1 MRTDEAYMQRCLDI
15 AKNGLRNAMPNPS
28 VGAVIVHNKKIIGEG
43 YTSPYGGNHAE
54 VNAINSVNDKSLLS
68 QATIYVSLEPCSHKG
83 KTPPCAD
90 LIAKHKLKTVVIGC
104 TDSNSLVSGN
114 GIQKLED
121 TDCEII
127 TGVLEKECK
136 ESNKR
141 FFTFQEK
148 KRPYVILK
156 WAQSEDGF
164 IDKTRITSE
173 IPSAKITSQTANTLV
188 HKWRSEEMAIMVGTK
203 TVLLDNP
210 TLTVRYLN
218 GKNPIRVVIDRE
230 HKLPKLSNV
239 FSNSSPT
246 ICYTSSNSHKENN
259 IEWVRINFKNTL
271 EEILTDLHQRNI
283 LSLFVEGGREILQSF
298 IDANLWDESR
308 VFTSDLDL
316 ASGVMGPLIDK
327 APAIVQQIGVDKL
340 ARYRND

>member
-1 MRTDEAYMQRCLDI
+1 MQRCIDI
-15 AKNGLRNAMPNPS
+15 SKNGLRNAMPNPS
-28 VGAVIVHNKKIIGEG
+28 VGAVIVHNGKIIGEG

-54 VNAINSVNDKSLLS
+54 VNAIKSVNDKSLLHQS
-68 QATIYVSLEPCSHKG
+68 TIYVSLEPCSHIG
-83 KTPPCAD
+83 KTPPCVE

-104 TDSNSLVSGN
+104 IDPNSLVSGH

-121 TDCEII
+121 IGCEVI

-156 WAQSEDGF
+156 WAQSADTF
-164 IDKTRITSE
+164 IDKTRISSE
-173 IPSAKITSQTANTLV
+173 IPSTKITSQTANTLV
-188 HKWRSEEMAIMVGTK
+188 HKWRSEEMAIMVGTN
-203 TVLLDNP
+203 TVVLDNP

-230 HKLPKLSNV
+230 YKLPKSSNI
-239 FSNSSPT
+239 FCSSSPT
-246 ICYTSSNSHKENN
+246 ICYTSSNSQKENN

-271 EEILTDLHQRNI
+271 EEILKDLHQRNI
-283 LSLFVEGGREILQSF
+283 LSLFVEGGRQVLQSF
-298 IDANLWDESR
+298 IDSDLWDESR
-308 VFTSDLDL
+308 VFTSDLEIR
-316 ASGVMGPLIDK
+316 SGVK
-327 APAIVQQIGVDKL
+327 APEINKTPITIQQIGVDKL
-340 ARYRND
+340 ALYRND